1 MRRASG
7 PTRTSTE
14 QRSTQHLETGV
25 AGDRGRWNRGRWNR
39 AVAGWGATATRGL
52 KQHLARVD
60 THLAR
65 VDRQPRCVP
74 GTPSSECIGAVVMGV
89 LLPTG

>member
-1 MRRASG
+1 
-7 PTRTSTE
+7 
-14 QRSTQHLETGV
+14 
-25 AGDRGRWNRGRWNR
+25 
-39 AVAGWGATATRGL
+39 VAGWGATATRGL